1 MCSSAYIEQNQIAE
15 IKSRVLTFNRDN
27 SVRERLVY
35 DAGVADDEP
44 TTFAVRQGSPD
55 GNIL

>member
-1 MCSSAYIEQNQIAE
+1 M
-15 IKSRVLTFNRDN
+15 LTFNRDN